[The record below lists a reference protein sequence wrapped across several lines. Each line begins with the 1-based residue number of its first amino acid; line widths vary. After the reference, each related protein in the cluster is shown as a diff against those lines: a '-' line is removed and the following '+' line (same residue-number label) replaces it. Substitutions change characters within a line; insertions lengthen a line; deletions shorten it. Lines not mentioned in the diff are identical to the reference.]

1 MVGFPGASKPR
12 LHVGQLAWATSLTW
26 RHVQGADV
34 LQRWG
39 GRSGRVGEP
48 TTVVIER
55 AEREQ
60 RCAACRRGI
69 ERRDLCGRSLAG
81 ERYCIGC
88 LTPTRPPTEFVP
100 DEAAPPPEPATDAAA
115 RRRRRGAAN
124 PAPAA

>member
-1 MVGFPGASKPR
+1 MVGLPGASEPR
-12 LHVGQLAWATSLTW
+12 LHVGQLAWAASLTW

-39 GRSGRVGEP
+39 FRSGRVGEP

-55 AEREQ
+55 AEREHG
-60 RCAACRRGI
+60 CAACRRGI
-69 ERRDLCGRSLAG
+69 GRRDLCGRSLAG
-81 ERYCIGC
+81 ERFCVGC
-88 LTPTRPPTEFVP
+88 LTPTRPRTEFVP
-100 DEAAPPPEPATDAAA
+100 EATPAPEPTTTAAP